1 MEHFKTRQSESD
13 ANEMTKRAFDVL
25 FAALVVLFILS
36 WFIPIMAM
44 LIKME
49 SSGPV
54 FFKQLRS
61 GKNNKPFY
69 CFKFRSMVV
78 NKEADVLQARHHDP
92 RITRIGAFIRKTNID
107 ELPQFI
113 NVLLGDMSVVGPRPH
128 MLKHT
133 EEYSRKIKNYMVRHA
148 VTPGIT
154 GWAQVSGLRGETIQD
169 EAMVNRVKADLWY
182 MENRSLSLDI
192 KIIVLTVWLSLYPVH
207 QKRVSMILKQS
218 FIA

>member
-1 MEHFKTRQSESD
+1 MEHFKTRQIETT
-13 ANEMTKRAFDVL
+13 ANEMTKRVFDVL
-25 FAALVVLFILS
+25 FASLVVLFILS
-36 WFIPIMAM
+36 WLIPVMAF

-61 GKNNKPFY
+61 GKDNKPFY
-69 CFKFRSMVV
+69 CLKFRSMIV
-78 NKEADVLQARHHDP
+78 NREADILQARHRDP
-92 RITRIGAFIRKTNID
+92 RITKIGAFIRKTNLD

-113 NVLLGDMSVVGPRPH
+113 NVLMGDMSVVGPRPH

-133 EEYSRKIKNYMVRHA
+133 EEYSLKIKNYMVRHA

-154 GWAQVSGLRGETIQD
+154 GWAQISGLRGETIED

-182 MENRSLSLDI
+182 MENRTLSLDV
-192 KIIVLTVWLSLYPVH
+192 KIIILTVWLSLIPFH
-207 QKRVSMILKQS
+207 QNRVSTILKES
-218 FIA
+218 LPS

>member
-169 EAMVNRVKADLWY
+169 EAMENRVKADLWY

-207 QKRVSMILKQS
+207 QKRVSMILKQYH
-218 FIA
+218 IA

>member
-207 QKRVSMILKQS
+207 QKRVSMILKQYH
-218 FIA
+218 IA